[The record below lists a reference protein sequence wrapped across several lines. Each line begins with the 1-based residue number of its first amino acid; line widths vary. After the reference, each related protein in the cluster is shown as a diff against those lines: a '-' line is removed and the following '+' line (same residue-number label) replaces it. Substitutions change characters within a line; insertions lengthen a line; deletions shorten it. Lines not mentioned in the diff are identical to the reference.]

1 VCNVDEGIPRRVLST
16 KIHPPRLRADLLV
29 RPRLH
34 AALADETAPLV
45 LVTGPAGSGKTV
57 LVRQWLDWVD
67 HPCVWLTVDPRD
79 NDPARFWDY
88 FTGAVAEAVS
98 MPVLAWSPG
107 EQVTAELLETLADR
121 LGSVAPL
128 LVVIDDL
135 HFLVEAEVLEQLGQ
149 LVHTLPHG
157 VRMVLVS
164 RAVPQ
169 LRLARHR
176 AAGDLVEVRGRDL
189 LFTTEETGQVLGRP
203 GQDPLAIAVQDSTG
217 GWPVAVG
224 FAALLPEQDTGP
236 VAPRPTA
243 RSRRQIA
250 DYLTEEVL
258 RAQPDEV
265 QEFLLDTSIL
275 DEITVSAADAIRG
288 ARDATRHLHYLERHD
303 VFLTQ
308 LDGTGVD
315 TWRHHALVRDHLRQ
329 TLQRSRPDRWTDL
342 HGQAA
347 RHYAMTDIE
356 RGIGHAL
363 TAPDPELA
371 ADLIEVG
378 MGDFPNGLFSR
389 ISRWQLLRWF
399 EALPDDIFSKRDA
412 LRSTGLA
419 VAASSSSADRIDLV
433 DRWIS
438 ARPPGSTVALE
449 ELFTEAWRADAV
461 GDMPRC
467 RDACRRALVLCEPG
481 SLWWYSIHG
490 GLADSEYMTGNW
502 ARAAESFAALN
513 RPLTHLP
520 DRGAGIV
527 QEHTRAFPVVIR
539 CRQGD
544 LTAAAALLGELKD
557 WLTEVAGLGHQS
569 CGAAA
574 WAEAMVAFYAGD
586 AKTAA
591 RWDTLPEN
599 SEFGAR
605 LCFLVFRLDLARVR
619 RAAGDTVRAAQLLAE
634 VRNRLAD
641 LVDPGQFPD
650 WVSAEEAAL
659 GITGQGSPPAAESGQ
674 TSASVIEPLSP
685 REQEVLR
692 LLRSEF
698 SLPEIASHL
707 FVSYNTAK
715 THTRTIYRK
724 LGVSSR
730 SAAVAR
736 ARALHY
742 L

>member
-1 VCNVDEGIPRRVLST
+1 MKGSDGVLST
-16 KIHPPRLRADLLV
+16 KIHPPRLRADLLA

-34 AALADETAPLV
+34 AALADLSAPLV

-57 LVRQWLDWVD
+57 LVRQWLDWVN

-79 NDPARFWDY
+79 NDPSRFWAY
-88 FTGAVAEAVS
+88 FAGALSVTL
-98 MPVLAWSPG
+98 PGLAWSPG
-107 EQVTAELLETLADR
+107 ERVTAELLETLAEE
-121 LGSVAPL
+121 LGSIAPL
-128 LVVIDDL
+128 LVVLDDL

-149 LVHTLPHG
+149 LVHTLPRG
-157 VRMVLVS
+157 VRLVLVS

-169 LRLARHR
+169 LRLARRR
-176 AAGDLVEVRGRDL
+176 AAGELVEVRGRDL
-189 LFTTEETGQVLGRP
+189 LFTSEETGQVLGRP
-203 GQDPLAIAVQDSTG
+203 GQDPLAVAVQDSTG

-224 FAALLPEQDTGP
+224 FASLLPEQGTGG
-236 VAPRPTA
+236 VAAPPTA

-258 RAQPDEV
+258 RAQPDEL
-265 QEFLLDTSIL
+265 QDFLLDTSIL
-275 DEITVSAADAIRG
+275 DEITVSAADAVRG
-288 ARDATRHLHYLERHD
+288 ANDAIRHLHYLERHD

-329 TLQRSRPDRWTDL
+329 TLQRSRLDRWTDL
-342 HGQAA
+342 HALAA
-347 RHYAMTDIE
+347 RYYATTDLG
-356 RGIGHAL
+356 RAIGHAL

-371 ADLIEVG
+371 ADLIEAG
-378 MGDFPNGLFSR
+378 MGDFPRGLNSQ

-399 EALPDDIFSKRDA
+399 EALPDRILGTRDA

-419 VAASSSSADRIDLV
+419 LAASSSSADRIDLV
-433 DRWIS
+433 DRWIA
-438 ARPPGSTVALE
+438 ARPPGSAVALE

-467 RDACRRALVLCEPG
+467 RDACRRALALCEPG
-481 SLWWYSIHG
+481 SVWWYTIHG

-502 ARAAESFAALN
+502 ARAAEAFAVLQ

-520 DRGAGIV
+520 DRGTGVI
-527 QEHTRAFPVVIR
+527 QEHMRAFSVVIR

-544 LTAAAALLGELKD
+544 LAGAAALLGELND
-557 WLTEVAGLGHQS
+557 WLAEVAGLGHQS
-569 CGAAA
+569 CGAAS

-586 AKTAA
+586 AEKAA

-599 SEFGAR
+599 SEFGPR

-619 RAAGDTVRAAQLLAE
+619 RAAGDTARAAQLLAE
-634 VRNRLAD
+634 VRDRLAD
-641 LVDPGQFPD
+641 LVDPGQFPN

-659 GITGQGSPPAAESGQ
+659 GISGQSPAPAAQLAETGP
-674 TSASVIEPLSP
+674 SVTEPLSA
-685 REQEVLR
+685 REREVMR

-724 LGVSSR
+724 LGVRSR

-736 ARALHY
+736 ARALGY